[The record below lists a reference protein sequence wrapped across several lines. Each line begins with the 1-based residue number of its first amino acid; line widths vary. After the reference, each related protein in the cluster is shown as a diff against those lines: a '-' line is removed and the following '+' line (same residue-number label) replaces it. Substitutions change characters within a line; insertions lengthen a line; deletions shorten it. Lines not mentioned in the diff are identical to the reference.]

1 MRRAA
6 VLLLA
11 LGLAGASRC
20 DEAPWWTVRGAITNE
35 CVVAVPMVPG
45 LYAKGPHAERDD
57 LRAALRVRDGEGR
70 FVPYVV
76 RPRLERTVEVHHEWT
91 RLRIVSVAET
101 NGQLRVDVAWPDG
114 ADVPRSLSRLRIST
128 PLSDFEQDLVV
139 LRDGRTVASGRLC
152 DQSRYADFSRRE
164 LALDIPFARRLTL
177 VFSQSVS
184 RTEDASFER
193 MRRARGDGADE
204 VTEVRRGV
212 RERAFRIDG
221 VSVSCAHRRPVF
233 RPARLQEAAV
243 ELAGEEKAGETVFE
257 FDACRLP
264 VRGIRLDAG
273 DRNFSR
279 TVRVER
285 RVGDAWRPLATGKVV
300 AMDLPGEHWR
310 NLRVMFADEVRDQR
324 LRVRVEN
331 GDSPALTYGKK
342 PLVLLCAPCDVA
354 FIAAPGRRYEVG
366 FVADGGV
373 PRYDEVVRL
382 YIDRVRDP
390 RLLSLDFPEAE
401 AWTLTGA
408 TPAERPWFAATSPA
422 RLLTVACAAAFLV
435 LLAVCLSL
443 FRGVKDSESTCS
455 RTRF

>member
-1 MRRAA
+1 MRR
-6 VLLLA
+6 VVFLLLA

-20 DEAPWWTVRGAITNE
+20 DEASWWPVRGAVTNE
-35 CVVAVPMVPG
+35 CVVAVPLVPG
-45 LYAKGPHAERDD
+45 LYAKGAHAERDD
-57 LRAALRVRDGEGR
+57 LRATLRVRDGEGR

-76 RPRLERTVEVHHEWT
+76 RPRLERTVEVRQEWT
-91 RLRIVSVAET
+91 RLRIDSVVET
-101 NGQLRVDVAWPDG
+101 NGQLRVEVAWPEG
-114 ADVPRSLSRLRIST
+114 ADAPRSLSRLRIST

-139 LRDGRTVASGRLC
+139 LLDGRTVASGRLC
-152 DQSRYADFSRRE
+152 DQSRYADFRRRE

-193 MRRARGDGADE
+193 MRRVRGDGSDE

-212 RERAFRIDG
+212 HERAFRIDG

-233 RPARLQEAAV
+233 RPAWPREAAV

-264 VRGIRLDAG
+264 VRGIRLDAE

-285 RVGDAWRPLATGKVV
+285 RVGDGWRPLATGTVV
-300 AMDLPGEHWR
+300 AMDLPGEHRR
-310 NLRVMFADEVRDQR
+310 NLRVMFADEVREQR

-331 GDSPALTYGKK
+331 GDSPALVYAKK
-342 PLVLLCAPCDVA
+342 PLVLLCAPYDVA
-354 FIAAPGRRYEVG
+354 FIAKPGARYELG
-366 FVADGGV
+366 FVAQGVV

-390 RLLSLDFPEAE
+390 RMLSLDFPEDS
-401 AWTLTGA
+401 AWTLT
-408 TPAERPWFAATSPA
+408 EVENLDRSWFAAISPA
-422 RLLTVACAAAFLV
+422 HLLTSACVVAFLV
-435 LLAVCLSL
+435 LLAVCLGL
-443 FRGVKDSESTCS
+443 FRGAKAADA
-455 RTRF
+455 